1 MAFLKR
7 QRIGR
12 GVRPA
17 FAGAAVVATIL
28 AAQPALAGTSIE
40 AVDPDHFR
48 VCAEPDNLPY
58 SNEKGD
64 GFQNKIAELFAKDLK
79 RPLVYVWWPMNAAFF
94 VNTLNLKACDI
105 VMGVPAGLGDVLNTN
120 PYYRIT
126 YVMVY
131 RKDSGI
137 KAQSLADPA
146 MKKLKIGTVA
156 GTPPNF
162 LLAENDLLVNMQGYQ
177 PRNDT
182 QKQNVGQQMI
192 EDLKNKAI
200 DVALMAGPLA
210 GYWAKQ
216 EKVDVDMVRLENAQ
230 QAGGKMDYL
239 ITMGVRHGEDD
250 WKHRIDDVMK
260 RNQAKI
266 NEILASYGVPVLNMV
281 GPPVPVTAAAKQAA
295 PAPAKEPAAKTKD
308 ADGKAAPSQAAP
320 E

>member
-1 MAFLKR
+1 MPFLKR
-7 QRIGR
+7 PRIGP
-12 GVRPA
+12 GLRPA

-28 AAQPALAGTSIE
+28 AAQPASAGTSIE

-48 VCAEPDNLPY
+48 VCAEPDDLPY
-58 SNEKGD
+58 SNEKGE

-120 PYYRIT
+120 PYYRMT

-162 LLAENDLLVNMQGYQ
+162 LLAEDDLLLNMRGYQ

-182 QKQNVGQQMI
+182 QKENVGQQMI
-192 EDLKNKAI
+192 EDIKDKVI
-200 DVALMAGPLA
+200 DVALMVGPLA
-210 GYWAKQ
+210 GYWAKR
-216 EKVDVDMVRLENAQ
+216 ENADVDMIRLENAQ
-230 QAGGKMDYL
+230 RAGGRMDYL
-239 ITMGVRHGEDD
+239 ITMGVRPGEVD
-250 WKHRIDDVMK
+250 WKHQIDDLMK
-260 RNQAKI
+260 RNQTKI

-281 GPPVPVTAAAKQAA
+281 GPPVPVAAAANQAA
-295 PAPAKEPAAKTKD
+295 PAPAKEPPAKAKD
-308 ADGKAAPSQAAP
+308 GDGQAAPSRSAP